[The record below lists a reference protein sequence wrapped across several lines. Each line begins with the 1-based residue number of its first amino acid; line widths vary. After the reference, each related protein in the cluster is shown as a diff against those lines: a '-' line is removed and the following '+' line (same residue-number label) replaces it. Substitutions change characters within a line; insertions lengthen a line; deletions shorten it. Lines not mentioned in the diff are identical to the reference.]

1 MDYSQTKGS
10 ETMKI
15 NAIRCQNCNRLL
27 LNRLSGDMAYD
38 NSTNMLS
45 LVPKDDD
52 LVLEIKCPRCKKY
65 SVIFKLG
72 VDINE

>member
-1 MDYSQTKGS
+1 
-10 ETMKI
+10 MKI